1 VNTSMPA
8 RRRSQP
14 EKTVEWVGKGNRI
27 MKQRLAA
34 AISIGVILALGVG
47 HTAGAAVIAADD
59 FLVTAE
65 GQPDNYDQGLL
76 YGQSP
81 TRTGF
86 AASAWGGNISNG
98 GGFDV
103 DSNSGM
109 SWAGNS
115 ATYAIDGSGGGF
127 VRNNANANWTPRA
140 FAAGV
145 GDGDEFWGRFLWNP
159 EGESQTFSQ
168 EITFNVNGTGQALN
182 NGLQDQFSIRIG
194 GTANTAEIV
203 AFNQDKNGG
212 FGAVTSL
219 SANTTH
225 YVLFQVLVDRSE
237 GGAETLRM
245 WIDPDNLGNIQ
256 NGIADSTASLDF
268 MGSGDA
274 LSDLYVRMATRNVGM
289 IDELVMGD
297 SMYDVGVLV
306 PEPTSVPL
314 LAAAA
319 AVGLLLRRRS
329 PTITAPVSNSSR

>member
-1 VNTSMPA
+1 M
-8 RRRSQP
+8 
-14 EKTVEWVGKGNRI
+14 KIVEWFGKGNRI
-27 MKQRLAA
+27 MKLRLAA
-34 AISIGVILALGVG
+34 AISMGVIMALGVG
-47 HTAGAAVIAADD
+47 HTALAAVIAADD

-98 GGFDV
+98 GGFAV
-103 DSNSGM
+103 DSNSGL

-127 VRNNANANWTPRA
+127 VRNNANATWTERY
-140 FAAGV
+140 FDTGV

-159 EGESQTFSQ
+159 EGESGTFSQ
-168 EITFNVNGTGQALN
+168 EITFNVNGSGRVGNAN
-182 NGLQDQFSIRIG
+182 PDFGDIDQFAIRIG
-194 GTANTAEIV
+194 GTANQAAII
-203 AFNQDKNGG
+203 AFNQNNQGNGG
-212 FGAVTSL
+212 TLVSL
-219 SANTTH
+219 SANTTY

-245 WIDPDNLGNIQ
+245 WIDPDNLGDIQ
-256 NGIADSTASLDF
+256 NGIADSAASLDF
-268 MGSGDA
+268 MGSGDT
-274 LSDLYVRMATRNVGM
+274 LSNLYVRMFTRNEGM
-289 IDELVMGD
+289 IDELVLGD

-329 PTITAPVSNSSR
+329 PTIAAPVSNTSR